1 MQNILTG
8 IYAAYSGDTALKAA
22 ITGGLYLEQAPQGA
36 ALPYATY
43 FTVAGRPDYW
53 LGALM
58 YEMLTAQFDIYADT
72 DAERQTAYTALT
84 ALYDDLRPTVTG
96 YTAVI
101 MERNFQ
107 QMLRD
112 GDQDQYFRATV
123 TYECRFEKT

>member
-1 MQNILTG
+1 MRTILTG
-8 IYAAYSGDTALKAA
+8 IYSSYSNDTALKAA
-22 ITGGLYLEQAPQGA
+22 LTGGLYLEQAPQETA
-36 ALPYATY
+36 MPYATF

-53 LGALM
+53 MGELM
-58 YEMLTAQFDIYADT
+58 YEMLTVQFDIYADM
-72 DAERQTAYTALT
+72 DAERQTAYAALT

-112 GDQDQYFRATV
+112 GDQDQYFRAIV
-123 TYECRFEKT
+123 TYECRFKKT